1 MRIADLML
9 FVVRRRDE
17 GLEYSFRKGT
27 LDGLLM
33 AQGYIAQTLLK
44 KPKSPLQRYR
54 LLREGEG
61 GPGMNTTYTVNLI
74 QKGLTLFD
82 MGGVLHEIVSSNNS
96 WEGAIDDIKSNLIG
110 IVHSFIPFES
120 CEKSCE
126 CERGR
131 WNR

>member
-61 GPGMNTTYTVNLI
+61 GPGMNTTYTVKHI
-74 QKGLTLFD
+74 QKGMTLFD
-82 MGGVLHEIVSSNNS
+82 EKRVREKLRRLDALSSSTVAQRPAQGNS
-96 WEGAIDDIKSNLIG
+96 TPL
-110 IVHSFIPFES
+110 
-120 CEKSCE
+120 
-126 CERGR
+126 
-131 WNR
+131 

>member
-1 MRIADLML
+1 MDNGEMRIADLML

-61 GPGMNTTYTVNLI
+61 GPGMNTTYTVKHI
-74 QKGLTLFD
+74 QKGQTLLTKNFIFGHLALSWRWSCVGRD
-82 MGGVLHEIVSSNNS
+82 GV
-96 WEGAIDDIKSNLIG
+96 
-110 IVHSFIPFES
+110 
-120 CEKSCE
+120 
-126 CERGR
+126 
-131 WNR
+131 